1 MPFTSESHVTVRYAE
16 TDRMGVVYYANYLV
30 WMEVGRTDFLAEL
43 GFPYSRLEEEGFL
56 FPTSDFS
63 LRIIHPTRYE
73 ERLAIHTSLVKLH
86 SRRVVFNYE
95 IAHDH
100 QVVVT
105 GTTSHICVDSHL
117 RVKTLPQPLH
127 AALKKALNDEKQAS

>member
-30 WMEVGRTDFLAEL
+30 WMEIGRTDFLAEL

-56 FPTSDFS
+56 FPTSDCS

-117 RVKTLPQPLH
+117 RVKTLPQLLH